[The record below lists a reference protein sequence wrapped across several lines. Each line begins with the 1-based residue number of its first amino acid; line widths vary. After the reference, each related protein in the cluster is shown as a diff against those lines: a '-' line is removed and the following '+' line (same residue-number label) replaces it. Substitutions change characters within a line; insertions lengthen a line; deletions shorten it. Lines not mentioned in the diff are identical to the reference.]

1 MVNTNGVLGMPT
13 FIESGVDGEYALN
26 SSDMNNDGI
35 SDLVVGGQDSRQIN
49 VLLGNGDGTF
59 TPKVAQ
65 DAGGAVWKLVLG
77 DVNGDGKLDVAAVNG
92 DSDSASILLGN
103 GDGTLGAPTVFN
115 TSGTE
120 VGTVL
125 GDLDWVISSF
135 SGQQWHVFVN
145 DGSGTFT
152 LDADIDADP
161 GANPSCAIMIDV
173 DDDGISISRS
183 PTRPRIT

>member
-1 MVNTNGVLGMPT
+1 
-13 FIESGVDGEYALN
+13 
-26 SSDMNNDGI
+26 
-35 SDLVVGGQDSRQIN
+35 
-49 VLLGNGDGTF
+49 
-59 TPKVAQ
+59 
-65 DAGGAVWKLVLG
+65 
-77 DVNGDGKLDVAAVNG
+77 VNGDGKLDVAAVNG

-120 VGTVL
+120 VSTVL
-125 GDLDWVISSF
+125 GDLDGDGDLDWVISSF

-145 DGSGTFT
+145 DGSGTFM

-173 DDDGISISRS
+173 DDDGDLDLALANETTDHLKILRNGGGPVSPCPRHWTRAANPSRL
-183 PTRPRIT
+183 PPPRS